1 MELYAHNRTA
11 YEAVVPMLEQYRRA
25 AVIHPTG
32 TGKSFLA
39 FQLIEDHPDA
49 RFLWLSPNDY
59 IFENQQRN
67 ADRAFPNVEFMT
79 YTRLLRLSKE
89 ELGDIWPEYI
99 ILDEFHRCGAY
110 CWGVGVQR
118 LLDWYPK
125 AKILGLS
132 ATPIRYLDNCRNMA
146 EELFSVNGQ
155 LCVASDMTLG
165 EAIVRGI
172 LPAPL
177 YVTTVFQYQQ
187 ELRRYQKRID
197 TLVPQGM
204 KEPSQRYLDALRRAL
219 EQADGLEQVFARWL
233 KKGEKYIL
241 FCSDWAHLQKIRENI
256 PDWFQDVDS
265 DPRCYCLYAGKPE
278 TEAEYAAFLAD
289 QSEHLKLLLCINRL
303 NEGVHVADVSGVI
316 LFRPTSSP
324 ILYKQQI
331 GRALI
336 TGTAQTPLILDV
348 VNNFDS
354 LTSIGTIREEMSD
367 AVRKLRREGQ
377 EHLIRVERFQIEE
390 QVEDSA
396 RLVWE
401 LENTLNNTWDLWYGE
416 ACAYYLKHGDLK
428 VPKRYVT
435 ETGMQLGIWIQTQR
449 AIYSGTGKGE
459 LSEERVEALNSI
471 SMVWGNLADQAWND
485 AYELAREYYQAKNLR
500 NVRCLP
506 M

>member
-1 MELYAHNRTA
+1 MELYEHNRTA
-11 YEAVVPMLEQYRRA
+11 YEAVKPMLETRRRA

-39 FQLIEDHPDA
+39 FQLIEDHPNA

-59 IFENQQRN
+59 IFENQRRSAN
-67 ADRAFPNVEFMT
+67 RSFPNVEFMT
-79 YTRLLRLSKE
+79 YTKLLRLSE
-89 ELGDIWPEYI
+89 EALGELWPEYI

-110 CWGVGVQR
+110 CWGVGVER

-146 EELFSVNGQ
+146 EELFTVEGQ
-155 LCVASDMTLG
+155 LCVASEMTLG
-165 EAIVRGI
+165 EAIARGI
-172 LPAPL
+172 LPAPR
-177 YVTTVFQYQQ
+177 YVTTVFQYQN

-197 TLVPQGM
+197 TLLPQGM

-219 EQADGLEQVFARWL
+219 SRADGLEQVFARYL

-241 FCSDWAHLQKIRENI
+241 FCADWAHLQEIKGNI
-256 PDWFQDVDS
+256 PNWFRDVDS
-265 DPRCYCLYAGKPE
+265 EPQCYCLYAGKPE
-278 TEAEYAAFLAD
+278 TEAEYGEFLAD
-289 QSEHLKLLLCINRL
+289 QSDHLKLLLCINRL
-303 NEGVHVADVSGVI
+303 NEGVHVPDVSGVI

-331 GRALI
+331 GRAL
-336 TGTAQTPLILDV
+336 TAGTAQTPLILDV

-354 LTSIGTIREEMSD
+354 LTSIGTIREEMKEAAS
-367 AVRKLRREGQ
+367 KLRREGRDD
-377 EHLIRVERFQIEE
+377 LIRVERFQIEE

-396 RLVWE
+396 RLVRE

-435 ETGMQLGIWIQTQR
+435 ETGMQLGVWIQTQR
-449 AIYSGTGKGE
+449 AIYS
-459 LSEERVEALNSI
+459 
-471 SMVWGNLADQAWND
+471 
-485 AYELAREYYQAKNLR
+485 
-500 NVRCLP
+500 
-506 M
+506 

>member
-11 YEAVVPMLEQYRRA
+11 YEAVKLMLETRRRA

-125 AKILGLS
+125 ARILGLS

-146 EELFSVNGQ
+146 EELFTVGGQ
-155 LCVASDMTLG
+155 LCVASEMTLG

-172 LPAPL
+172 LPAPR
-177 YVTTVFQYQQ
+177 YVTTVFQYQN
-187 ELRRYQKRID
+187 ELLRYQKRID

-204 KEPSQRYLDALRRAL
+204 KEPSQRCLDALRRAL
-219 EQADGLEQVFARWL
+219 SRADGLEKVFARWL
-233 KKGEKYIL
+233 KKGGKYIL
-241 FCSDWAHLQKIRENI
+241 FCADWAHLQKIRENI
-256 PDWFQDVDS
+256 PNWFQDVDS

-303 NEGVHVADVSGVI
+303 NEGVHVPDVSGVI
-316 LFRPTSSP
+316 LFRLTSSP

-331 GRALI
+331 GRAL
-336 TGTAQTPLILDV
+336 TAGTAQTPLILDV

-354 LTSIGTIREEMSD
+354 LTSIGTIREEMSE
-367 AVRKLRREGQ
+367 AVRRLGREGRDA
-377 EHLIRVERFQIEE
+377 LIRVERFQIEE

-396 RLVWE
+396 RLVRE

-435 ETGMQLGIWIQTQR
+435 ETGMQLGVWIQTQR

-459 LSEERVEALNSI
+459 LS
-471 SMVWGNLADQAWND
+471 
-485 AYELAREYYQAKNLR
+485 
-500 NVRCLP
+500 
-506 M
+506 

>member
-1 MELYAHNRTA
+1 MELYEHNRTA
-11 YEAVVPMLEQYRRA
+11 YEAVLPMLETRRRA

-59 IFENQQRN
+59 IFENQRRSAN
-67 ADRAFPNVEFMT
+67 RSFPNVEFMT
-79 YTRLLRLSKE
+79 YTKLLRLSE
-89 ELGDIWPEYI
+89 EALGELWPEYI

-110 CWGVGVQR
+110 CWGVGVER

-146 EELFSVNGQ
+146 EELFTVEGQ
-155 LCVASDMTLG
+155 LCVASEMTLG
-165 EAIVRGI
+165 EAIARGI
-172 LPAPL
+172 LPAPR
-177 YVTTVFQYQQ
+177 YVTTVFQYQN
-187 ELRRYQKRID
+187 ELRRYQKRIY
-197 TLVPQGM
+197 TLLPQGM

-219 EQADGLEQVFARWL
+219 SRADGLEQVFARYL

-241 FCSDWAHLQKIRENI
+241 FCADWAHLQEIKGNI
-256 PDWFQDVDS
+256 PNWFRDVDS
-265 DPRCYCLYAGKPE
+265 EPQCYCLYAGKPE
-278 TEAEYAAFLAD
+278 TEAEYGEFLAD
-289 QSEHLKLLLCINRL
+289 QSDHLKLLLCINRL
-303 NEGVHVADVSGVI
+303 NEGVHVPDVSGVI

-331 GRALI
+331 GRAL
-336 TGTAQTPLILDV
+336 TAGTAQTPLILDV

-354 LTSIGTIREEMSD
+354 LTSIGTIREEMKEAAS
-367 AVRKLRREGQ
+367 KLRREGRDD
-377 EHLIRVERFQIEE
+377 LIRVERFQIEE

-396 RLVWE
+396 RLVRE

-435 ETGMQLGIWIQTQR
+435 ETGMQLGVWIQTQR
-449 AIYSGTGKGE
+449 AIYS
-459 LSEERVEALNSI
+459 
-471 SMVWGNLADQAWND
+471 
-485 AYELAREYYQAKNLR
+485 
-500 NVRCLP
+500 
-506 M
+506 